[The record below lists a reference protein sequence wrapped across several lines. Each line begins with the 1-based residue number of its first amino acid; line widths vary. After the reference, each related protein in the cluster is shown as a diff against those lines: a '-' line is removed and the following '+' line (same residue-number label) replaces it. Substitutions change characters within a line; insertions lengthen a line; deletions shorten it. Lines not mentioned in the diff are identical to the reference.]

1 MALNKQKKAFIA
13 AVSELGAQK
22 GISNEIIQNAIVEG
36 FKVSLNKKFEDEL
49 KIVNKSSK
57 NKLNNKEGE
66 KLASALIRVDVV
78 LEKAKI
84 DLYREWEVKND
95 EDITDDFIEISLED
109 AKEKNPKL
117 KVGDFYEEEIPF
129 ESLTK
134 KDVDRFISN
143 FKQKI
148 SQAEKD
154 ALLVDFADKIGHIY
168 TGEVQKF
175 DNTLHTCLVTIGKAN
190 VMLHKGDL
198 IGDETFKNG
207 DNIKVYVV
215 GFEKDEKKTATI
227 KVSRTC
233 KEFLAKLFENEVNE
247 IGDGSVVIKDIARR
261 AGIRSKVVV
270 AATDPNVDP
279 SGACIGKNGERIHRI
294 VAQLGNG
301 KEAKEKVDVILYHI
315 NLGAYLAEILKP
327 GEVIGINFSDDNKEV
342 LVICKNDTMKLAVGQ
357 GGVNVKLAM
366 SLTGLQ
372 KINIINESDLEKEGV
387 TSFKAIEEYL
397 KEDEQAQKE
406 EEMKRFREHSI
417 RMSEAKKAD
426 ENGEIIEDQPL
437 YNEEF
442 DDEDVED
449 VISNEVEASE
459 TEEIKEEPVKEVKET
474 PVTPVE
480 KREVKTTTTLEML
493 EKSLEEEKKNKK
505 DDKAKKSFKKKD
517 EDKKVEVKEENK
529 KEVKKM
535 DIYTEEELKEFED
548 EDFDDEFEDNDWSE
562 YDDDDLYEDK

>member
-22 GISNEIIQNAIVEG
+22 GISNEIIQEAIVEG
-36 FKVSLNKKFEDEL
+36 FKASLNKKFEDEI

-66 KLASALIRVDVV
+66 KLASALIRVDVK
-78 LEKAKI
+78 LDKAKI

-95 EDITDDFIEISLED
+95 DDITDDFVEISLED

-117 KVGDFYEEEIPF
+117 KIGDFYEEEIPF

-270 AATDPNVDP
+270 YATDPNVDP

-301 KEAKEKVDVILYHI
+301 KEAKEKVDVILYHL

-327 GEVIGINFSDDNKEV
+327 GEVIGINFSEDNKEA

-357 GGVNVKLAM
+357 AGVNVKLAM

-387 TSFKAIEEYL
+387 TSFKSIEEYL
-397 KEDEQAQKE
+397 EEDKQAKKE

-417 RMSEAKKAD
+417 KMSEAKKAD
-426 ENGEIIEDQPL
+426 ENGEIIEDTPL

-442 DDEDVED
+442 DDEEVEEI
-449 VISNEVEASE
+449 ISNEPVVSE
-459 TEEIKEEPVKEVKET
+459 ISEDKEEVTQEKPVEVK
-474 PVTPVE
+474 PVE

-505 DDKAKKSFKKKD
+505 DDKPKKSFKKKD
-517 EDKKVEVKEENK
+517 EDKKAEVKEENK